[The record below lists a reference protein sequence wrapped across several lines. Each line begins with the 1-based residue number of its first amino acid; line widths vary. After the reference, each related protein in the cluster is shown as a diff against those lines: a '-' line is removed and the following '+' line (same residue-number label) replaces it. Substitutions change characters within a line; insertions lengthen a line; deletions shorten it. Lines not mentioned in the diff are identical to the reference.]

1 MMEEDLLKSKIPV
14 VHSLYKKGEFNKAY
28 QISEE
33 ISNKYINNSYVQ
45 NLHGVVCIALNNW
58 ETAKNYFIKAL
69 KIKNNFSEAYNNL
82 GLSYLNLGN
91 LEDALKNFL
100 SAIEIKS
107 DYASPHNNI
116 LKILT
121 YFDSKNNNN
130 NQYVLANNQIKNI
143 KFDYNEKKLIKNS
156 EIINFYKEAFD
167 IVHKNI
173 SNIETSETQIY
184 RHNSID
190 LNCSRHF
197 RIFNEFNAIPKF
209 CFDCFKVSVE
219 AKTVLDLMKLYFVFD
234 KLYPDQ
240 KYSRK
245 LMIESRQDVSGNY
258 KGFIYCSNV
267 EEGENIQIKLKKILI
282 NNIGNDCSISLKR
295 GCSEFSLKYP
305 SYKKASKNKNE
316 MMPYDKTWEQ
326 KEEIIDNKIYNS
338 RSKKDKIYSSLNGYF
353 LRDILVMRNWL
364 IYAKEIGDNS
374 YIEA

>member
-1 MMEEDLLKSKIPV
+1 MEEHLLKSKIPV
-14 VHSLYKKGEFNKAY
+14 VQSLYKKGEFNKAHE
-28 QISEE
+28 ISLE
-33 ISNKYINNSYVQ
+33 ISNKYPNNSYVQ
-45 NLHGVVCIALNNW
+45 NLHGVICIALNNW

-69 KIKNNFSEAYNNL
+69 KIKNNSSEAYNNL

-91 LEDALKNFL
+91 LENALKNFI

-107 DYASPHNNI
+107 DYKNPHNNI

-121 YFDSKNNNN
+121 YFNSQKNKN
-130 NQYVLANNQIKNI
+130 NQYVIANNLIKNI

-156 EIINFYKEAFD
+156 EIINFYKQAFD
-167 IVHKNI
+167 IVHKNLT
-173 SNIETSETQIY
+173 NIETTETQIY

-197 RIFNEFNAIPKF
+197 RIFNEFNIIPKF
-209 CFDCFKVSVE
+209 CFDCFKVTVE
-219 AKTVLDLMKLYFVFD
+219 VKTVLDLMKLYFIFD

-267 EEGENIQIKLKKILI
+267 EDGENVQIELKKILI
-282 NNIGNDCSISLKR
+282 NNLGNDCSISLKR

-305 SYKKASKNKNE
+305 SYKKASKNKND
-316 MMPYDKTWEQ
+316 MMSYDKIWEQ
-326 KEEIIDNKIYNS
+326 KEEIIDNKIYNNN
-338 RSKKDKIYSSLNGYF
+338 SKKDNIYTSLNGYF

>member
-69 KIKNNFSEAYNNL
+69 KIKNNSSEAYNNL

-130 NQYVLANNQIKNI
+130 QYVLANNQIKNI
-143 KFDYNEKKLIKNS
+143 KFDYSEKKFIKNS
-156 EIINFYKEAFD
+156 EIINFYKEAFN
-167 IVHKNI
+167 IVHKNL

-316 MMPYDKTWEQ
+316 MMSYDKTWEQ

-338 RSKKDKIYSSLNGYF
+338 RSKKDKIYPSLNGYF

-374 YIEA
+374 YINA

>member
-1 MMEEDLLKSKIPV
+1 MMKKFHWGVTQSAEIDCSVPKLWKIISKESNLELFHPFCKKNKVIKWADSGSIDEIEYLNGKIFCRRFCGWINEVGYDLYINQIDKPSSFV
-14 VHSLYKKGEFNKAY
+14 SWR
-28 QISEE
+28 ISEKE
-33 ISNKYINNSYVQ
+33 SKS
-45 NLHGVVCIALNNW
+45 CI
-58 ETAKNYFIKAL
+58 TITVYP
-69 KIKNNFSEAYNNL
+69 
-82 GLSYLNLGN
+82 YLFNRG
-91 LEDALKNFL
+91 
-100 SAIEIKS
+100 
-107 DYASPHNNI
+107 Y
-116 LKILT
+116 
-121 YFDSKNNNN
+121 
-130 NQYVLANNQIKNI
+130 
-143 KFDYNEKKLIKNS
+143 

-167 IVHKNI
+167 IVRKNL

-234 KLYPDQ
+234 KLFPDQ

-316 MMPYDKTWEQ
+316 MMSYDKTWEQ

-338 RSKKDKIYSSLNGYF
+338 RSKKDKIYPSLNGYF